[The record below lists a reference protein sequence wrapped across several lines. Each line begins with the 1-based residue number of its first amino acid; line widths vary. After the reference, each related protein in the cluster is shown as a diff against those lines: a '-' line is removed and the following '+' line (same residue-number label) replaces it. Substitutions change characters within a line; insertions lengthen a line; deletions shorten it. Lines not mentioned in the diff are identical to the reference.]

1 MTQYKYKVLEVDTE
15 YLFEKKLNNLGKR
28 GYKIIDRI
36 VFPKDEVIDYEI
48 IYFILE
54 KKLVRKIKRK
64 KHKKVVPMQKPLDW
78 PEYHNY

>member
-15 YLFEKKLNNLGKR
+15 YLFEKKLNNLGKQ

-64 KHKKVVPMQKPLDW
+64 KHKKVVPMPKPLDW